1 MSNYRVRSTGEV
13 KNQGQIRRDNPNVSL
28 PKVWNENVNEA
39 LGIDPVLESPKPEPS
54 ADYKS
59 VVSNGVEQDANGNWV
74 YAWTEQDMFQDYS
87 YERYVDVDGNEVPS
101 EDNDSYQSTET
112 ITVTVQDQID
122 NYEARKLATKREN
135 MVVTMRQ
142 ARLALSQAGKLT
154 MVNDAIAVMDEPDKT
169 TVSIEWEYGSTVER
183 VSPWIDAMATALGM
197 TGVEMDELFELAAT
211 L

>member
-13 KNQGQIRRDNPNVSL
+13 KSQGQIRKDNPNVSL
-28 PKVWNENVNEA
+28 PKVWNDNVNEA

-59 VVSNGVEQDANGNWV
+59 VVGNGVEQDANGNWV
-74 YAWTEQDMFQDYS
+74 YAWTEVDMFIE
-87 YERYVDVDGNEVPS
+87 YEQEVTDEEGVTTTS
-101 EDNDSYQSTET
+101 I
-112 ITVTVQDQID
+112 ITVQQQID
-122 NYEARKLATKREN
+122 DYEARKLADKRDN

-142 ARLALSQAGKLT
+142 ARLALSQAEKLT

-169 TVSIEWEYGSTVER
+169 AVSIEWEYGSTVER

-197 TGVEMDELFELAAT
+197 TGVEMDELFELAET

>member
-13 KNQGQIRRDNPNVSL
+13 KSQGQIRKDNPNVSL
-28 PKVWNENVNEA
+28 PRVWNENVNEA

-59 VVSNGVEQDANGNWV
+59 VVGNGVEQDANGNWV
-74 YAWTEQDMFQDYS
+74 YAWTEVDMFIE
-87 YERYVDVDGNEVPS
+87 YEQEVTDEEGVTTTS
-101 EDNDSYQSTET
+101 I
-112 ITVTVQDQID
+112 ITVQQQID
-122 NYEARKLATKREN
+122 DYEARKLADKRDN

-169 TVSIEWEYGSTVER
+169 AVSIEWEYGSTVER